1 MYEDADFSGWATKTG
16 IECSDGRTIGSVA
29 FAHQNNQKV
38 PLVWGHK
45 HDGPSTVLGHAFL
58 EQREEGVYCYGY
70 FNENEK
76 SRETKHLVQH
86 GDVDSLSIWANQL
99 KETIKGRLKEVVHG
113 VIREVSVV
121 LSGANEGARIE
132 NVALAHSYDD
142 DAELE
147 TAIIWSGPDIAELKH
162 SAPRPIQGDPQE
174 PVVEHADDEIDPVS
188 VYNTLTDDQKL
199 AMNFLTGAAIEQALE
214 DAGVAHSDE
223 SGGTLDEPVSS
234 EQQSTDGNA
243 DDNTEGENPPE
254 TTEDA
259 PSEDNQPEAPAAGEQ
274 TDDNSEGNL
283 SHQEGSDNMSNVFD
297 RSQTATKER
306 KHLSHDQFETIMNEA
321 REGKKLS
328 DVFLSHADEYGF
340 GDDIDLLF
348 PDAKSVT
355 SQPELIARRTEW
367 VAGVIDGATHRPFA
381 RIKSTAADITADE
394 ARARGYVKGNKK
406 KDEVVKLLKR
416 VTTPTTIYKKQKLDR
431 DDIVDIVDLDVVA
444 WLKWEMRFMLEEEL
458 ARAILI
464 SDGREVDD
472 DDKIDEEHIRPIAY
486 DDDMYA
492 HKVTLG
498 SNSTPEM
505 MIEAIIRARKN
516 YKGTG
521 RPTFYTTDDI
531 ITDLLMIKDKMGR
544 FVYEDEEV
552 LARKMR
558 VTALVPVEVM
568 ETVPDILGIMVNMS
582 DYTIGADRGGQLS
595 MFDDF
600 DIDFNQ
606 FKYLIETRVSG
617 ALTKPKSAVVIRRTT
632 GTSVTSVAPTH
643 NVATNKLTIPTVTG
657 VTYWDVTSME
667 DETQLTNGETYH
679 VSATVDVQA
688 RAASGYSFA
697 HNTDNDWTYGHNE
710 EGGGNSANDPVLPS

>member
-16 IECSDGRTIGSVA
+16 IECTDGRTIGPVA
-29 FAHQNNQKV
+29 FAHMDGSKV

-45 HDGPSTVLGHAFL
+45 HDGPTHVLGHAFL
-58 EQREEGVYCYGY
+58 EQRDEGVYCYGY
-70 FNENEK
+70 FNDNEK
-76 SRETKHLVQH
+76 GRETKHLVQH

-99 KETIKGRLKEVVHG
+99 KETVKGRLKEVVHG

-142 DAELE
+142 DIELE

-162 SAPRPIQGDPQE
+162 SQDRPAEE
-174 PVVEHADDEIDPVS
+174 PVVEHAADDEIDPVK
-188 VYNTLTDDQKL
+188 VYETLSDDQKL
-199 AMNFLTGAAIEQALE
+199 AVNFLTGAAIEEALTE
-214 DAGVAHSDE
+214 AGVAHSDDTGQPVDE
-223 SGGTLDEPVSS
+223 SG
-234 EQQSTDGNA
+234 
-243 DDNTEGENPPE
+243 DDNQETDDTQDDNPSE
-254 TTEDA
+254 TPEDA
-259 PSEDNQPEAPAAGEQ
+259 PSEDNQPGGDNPEGEQ
-274 TDDNSEGNL
+274 TDDNPEGNL

-297 RSQTATKER
+297 RTQTATKER
-306 KHLSHDQFETIMNEA
+306 ERKHLTHDQFSTIMEEA
-321 REGKKLS
+321 QEKGRKISE
-328 DVFLSHADEYGF
+328 VFLAHADEYGF
-340 GDDIDLLF
+340 GTDIDLLF

-367 VAGVIDGATHRPFA
+367 VAGIIDGATHRPFA
-381 RIKSTAADITADE
+381 RIKSTAADLTADE

-406 KDEVVKLLKR
+406 KDEIVKLLKR

-431 DDIVDIVDLDVVA
+431 DDIVDITDLDVVA

-472 DDKIDEEHIRPIAY
+472 DDKIDEDHIRPIAY

-516 YKGTG
+516 FKGTG

-531 ITDLLMIKDKMGR
+531 ITDLLLIKDKMGR
-544 FVYEDEEV
+544 FVYEDEEH

-558 VTALVPVEVM
+558 VTRLVPVEVM
-568 ETVPDILGIMVNMS
+568 ETVPDILGIMVNIS

-632 GTSVTSVAPTH
+632 GTNVASQAPAF
-643 NVATNKLTIPTVTG
+643 VAATNKLTIPNIAG
-657 VTYWDVTSME
+657 VTYYDVTSVE
-667 DETQLTNGETYH
+667 DETALVDGEVYHLNG
-679 VSATVDVQA
+679 TVDIEA
-688 RAASGYSFA
+688 RPDTGYSFA
-697 HNTDNDWTYGHNE
+697 HNTDNDWTYAENQDGDQTNAA
-710 EGGGNSANDPVLPS
+710 GDPVLPTP

>member
-16 IECSDGRTIGSVA
+16 IECSDGRTIGPVA
-29 FAHQNNQKV
+29 FAHQDNAKV

-45 HDGPSTVLGHAFL
+45 HDGPTHVLGHAFL
-58 EQREEGVYCYGY
+58 EARDEGVYCYGY
-70 FNENEK
+70 FNDNEK
-76 SRETKHLVQH
+76 GRETKHLVQH
-86 GDVDSLSIWANQL
+86 GDVDSLSIWANNL
-99 KETIKGRLKEVVHG
+99 KETVKGRLKEVVHG

-142 DAELE
+142 DDELE

-162 SAPRPIQGDPQE
+162 SQDRPVEE
-174 PVVEHADDEIDPVS
+174 PVVEHAADDEIDPVK
-188 VYNTLTDDQKL
+188 VYETLTEDQKL
-199 AMNFLTGAAIEQALE
+199 AVNFLTGAAIEQAFE
-214 DAGVAHSDE
+214 EAGVAHEDADGETVGEPKANDQKTDDTKDDDKKSD
-223 SGGTLDEPVSS
+223 TP
-234 EQQSTDGNA
+234 
-243 DDNTEGENPPE
+243 
-254 TTEDA
+254 EDA
-259 PSEDNQPEAPAAGEQ
+259 PSEDNPEGAQLEGEK
-274 TDDNSEGNL
+274 TEDNPEGNL
-283 SHQEGSDNMSNVFD
+283 SHQEGFDNMSNVFD
-297 RSQTATKER
+297 RTQTATQPR
-306 KHLSHDQFETIMNEA
+306 KRLSHEQFQTIMNEA
-321 REGKKLS
+321 REGSRKIS
-328 DVFLSHADEYGF
+328 EVFLAHADEYGF

-367 VAGVIDGATHRPFA
+367 VAGIIDGATHRPFA
-381 RIKSTAADITADE
+381 RIKSTAADLTADE

-431 DDIVDIVDLDVVA
+431 DDIVDITDLDVVA

-464 SDGREVDD
+464 ADGREVDD
-472 DDKIDEEHIRPIAY
+472 ADKIDEDHIRPIAY

-516 YKGTG
+516 FKGTG
-521 RPTFYTTDDI
+521 RPAFYTTDDI
-531 ITDLLMIKDKMGR
+531 ITDLLLIKDKMGR
-544 FVYEDEEV
+544 FVYEDEEH

-558 VTALVPVEVM
+558 VTRLVPVEVM
-568 ETVPDILGIMVNMS
+568 ETVPDILGIMVNIS

-643 NVATNKLTIPTVTG
+643 NPATNKLTIPTVTG
-657 VTYWDVTSME
+657 VSYFDVTSVE
-667 DETQLTNGETYH
+667 DETELTDGETYH
-679 VSATVDVQA
+679 LTATVDVEA
-688 RAASGYSFA
+688 RADSGYSFA
-697 HNTDNDWTYGHNE
+697 HNTDNDWTFGFNE
-710 EGGGNSANDPVLPS
+710 DGDTTNAAADPTLPA

>member
-16 IECSDGRTIGSVA
+16 IECTDGRTIGSVA
-29 FAHQNNQKV
+29 FAHQDNTKV

-45 HDGPSTVLGHAFL
+45 HDGPTHVLGHAFL
-58 EQREEGVYCYGY
+58 EQRDEGVYCYGY
-70 FNENEK
+70 FNKNAK
-76 SRETKHLVQH
+76 SIETKELLQH
-86 GDVDSLSIWANQL
+86 GDIDSLSIWANNL

-142 DAELE
+142 DSELE
-147 TAIIWSGPDIAELKH
+147 TAIIWSGPDIVDMQLKH
-162 SAPRPIQGDPQE
+162 SQDRPAEE
-174 PVVEHADDEIDPVS
+174 PVVEHAADDEIDPVA
-188 VYNTLTDDQKL
+188 VYETLSDDQKL
-199 AMNFLTGAAIEQALE
+199 AVNFLTGAAIEEALE
-214 DAGVAHSDE
+214 EAGVAHSDDT
-223 SGGTLDEPVSS
+223 GTPVGEPNNDQKTDDTKDDEKKSDTP
-234 EQQSTDGNA
+234 
-243 DDNTEGENPPE
+243 
-254 TTEDA
+254 EDA
-259 PSEDNQPEAPAAGEQ
+259 PSEDNQPEGDAPTGQQ
-274 TDDNSEGNL
+274 TEDNPEGNL

-297 RSQTATKER
+297 RTQTAAPER
-306 KHLSHDQFETIMNEA
+306 KRLSHDQFSTIMSEA

-328 DVFLSHADEYGF
+328 EVFLAHADEYGF
-340 GDDIDLLF
+340 GADIDLLF

-381 RIKSTAADITADE
+381 RIKSTAADLTADE
-394 ARARGYVKGNKK
+394 ARARGYVKGAKK

-416 VTTPTTIYKKQKLDR
+416 VTTPTTVYKKQKLDR
-431 DDIVDIVDLDVVA
+431 DDIVDITDLDVVA

-472 DDKIDEEHIRPIAY
+472 PDKIDEDHIRPIAW
-486 DDDMYA
+486 DDDMYS

-516 YKGTG
+516 FKGTG
-521 RPTFYTTDDI
+521 RPAFYTTDDI
-531 ITDLLMIKDKMGR
+531 ITDLLLIKDKMGR
-544 FVYEDEEV
+544 FVYEDEEH

-558 VTALVPVEVM
+558 VTRLIPVEVM
-568 ETVPDILGIMVNMS
+568 ETLPDILGIMVNMS

-617 ALTKPKSAVVIRRTT
+617 ALTKPKSAVVVRRTT
-632 GTSVTSVAPTH
+632 GTTVTSVAPTH
-643 NVATNKLTIPTVTG
+643 NTTTNKLTIPNVVG
-657 VTYWDVTSME
+657 VNYYDVTSIE
-667 DETQLTNGETYH
+667 SETLLTDGEVYHLNG
-679 VSATVDVQA
+679 TVDIEA
-688 RAASGYSFA
+688 RPEAGYSFA
-697 HNTDNDWTYGHNE
+697 HNTDNDWTFAENPDGDQTNV
-710 EGGGNSANDPVLPS
+710 AADPVLPTP

>member
-29 FAHQNNQKV
+29 FAHQDNTKV

-45 HDGPSTVLGHAFL
+45 HDGPTHVLGHAYL
-58 EQREEGVYCYGY
+58 EQRDEGVYCYGY
-70 FNENEK
+70 FNKNAK
-76 SRETKHLVQH
+76 SIETKELLQH
-86 GDVDSLSIWANQL
+86 GDIDSLSIWANNL

-142 DAELE
+142 DSELE
-147 TAIIWSGPDIAELKH
+147 TAIIWSGPDIVDMQLKH
-162 SAPRPIQGDPQE
+162 SQDRPVEE
-174 PVVEHADDEIDPVS
+174 PVVEHAADDEIDPVK
-188 VYNTLTDDQKL
+188 VYETLNDDQKL
-199 AMNFLTGAAIEQALE
+199 AVNFLTGAAIEQALE
-214 DAGVAHSDE
+214 DAGVAHSD
-223 SGGTLDEPVSS
+223 
-234 EQQSTDGNA
+234 TDGEAVGESTNGDQTT
-243 DDNTEGENPPE
+243 DDTQDAE
-254 TTEDA
+254 TSETPEDA
-259 PSEDNQPEAPAAGEQ
+259 PSEDNQPEDDESTGQQ
-274 TDDNSEGNL
+274 TEDNPEGNL

-297 RSQTATKER
+297 RTQQAATKER
-306 KHLSHDQFETIMNEA
+306 KRLTHEQFATIMQEA
-321 REGKKLS
+321 RDEKKNIS
-328 DVFLSHADEYGF
+328 EAFLAHADEYGF
-340 GDDIDLLF
+340 GQDIDLLF
-348 PDAKSVT
+348 PDARSVT

-381 RIKSTAADITADE
+381 RIKSTAADLTADE

-431 DDIVDIVDLDVVA
+431 DDIVDITDLDVVA

-472 DDKIDEEHIRPIAY
+472 DDKINEDHVRPIAY

-516 YKGTG
+516 FKGTG
-521 RPTFYTTDDI
+521 RPAFYTTDDI
-531 ITDLLMIKDKMGR
+531 ITDLLLIKDKMGR
-544 FVYEDEEV
+544 FVYDDEEH

-558 VTALVPVEVM
+558 VTRLIPVEVM
-568 ETVPDILGIMVNMS
+568 ETVPDILGIMVNIS
-582 DYTIGADRGGQLS
+582 DYTIGADKGGQLS

-632 GTSVTSVAPTH
+632 GTQVVATQPTF
-643 NVATNKLTIPTVTG
+643 VAATNKLTIPTVAG
-657 VTYWDVTSME
+657 VDYYDVTSME
-667 DETQLTNGETYH
+667 DETALTDGETYH
-679 VSATVDVQA
+679 LNGTVDIEA
-688 RAASGYSFA
+688 RATSGYSFA
-697 HNTDNDWTYGHNE
+697 HNTDNDWTFAENPDGDQTNAA
-710 EGGGNSANDPVLPS
+710 GDPVLPTP